1 MFSIENIKLFLED
14 DLKETDDLDK
24 SPHGTQYI
32 SDKRVKLQIPITKL
46 IFYEYHNFFFEI
58 LNYWPQ

>member
-1 MFSIENIKLFLED
+1 MFSIENIKLFLEG

-32 SDKRVKLQIPITKL
+32 SDKRVKLQIPITIM
-46 IFYEYHNFFFEI
+46 IFYEYHNFF
-58 LNYWPQ
+58 LKY